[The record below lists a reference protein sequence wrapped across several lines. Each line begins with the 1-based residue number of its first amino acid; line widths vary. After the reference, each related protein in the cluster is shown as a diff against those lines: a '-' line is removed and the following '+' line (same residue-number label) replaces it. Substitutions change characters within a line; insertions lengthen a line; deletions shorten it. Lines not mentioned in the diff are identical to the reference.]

1 MVHFVREHD
10 PKPEPVRLHEDHE
23 ASLAALHE
31 KIDWLRAEL
40 HSKIEDL
47 AAKVD
52 AVGKASKA
60 VLKEVK
66 D

>member
-1 MVHFVREHD
+1 MVHFVREYD
-10 PKPEPVRLHEDHE
+10 PKPE
-23 ASLAALHE
+23 LAALHD